1 MAEAE
6 AEIETLGESITTA
19 YERRTFFT
27 AGISKANKALEAQQA
42 GRWTQ
47 GDSGK
52 KTELAKQ
59 HEAYE
64 EFGRRILSQRLANVS
79 LIEMDS
85 EVLFTTKSGAE
96 VEGKVVAV
104 SADKDV
110 VHVLPHKRDNTTL
123 ALLCDDERKCFANDN
138 ILTEEDELYTCY
150 TCSGK
155 DDCAM
160 CSLGAKGGI
169 CHLGT
174 VTGGRWKFK
183 RIDVTDVRRSLGWLE
198 QLIKDRRNDDLPCF
212 LSAQLFNSIVADM
225 VQSDWASL
233 CTSLITDAARALGR
247 RGTYVL
253 LYMLRYAIISILC
266 IAPMYN
272 LF

>member
-6 AEIETLGESITTA
+6 AEILKLGESITTA
-19 YERRTFFT
+19 YERRTVFS
-27 AGISKANKALEAQQA
+27 AWMSKANKALEAQQA
-42 GRWTQ
+42 GKWTQ

-104 SADKDV
+104 SADGDV
-110 VHVLPHKRDNTTL
+110 VHVLPHKWDNTTL
-123 ALLCDDERKCFANDN
+123 ALLCS
-138 ILTEEDELYTCY
+138 EEKNASTPTVKDKLYTC
-150 TCSGK
+150 SRE
-155 DDCAM
+155 DCAM
-160 CSLGAKGGI
+160 CNLGAEGGT
-169 CHLGT
+169 CYLGT
-174 VTGGRWKFK
+174 GKRKYNGFCSIVEEKDCGGKGTASLDEGKYRRFK
-183 RIDVTDVRRSLGWLE
+183 KINVTDVRRSLGWLE
-198 QLIKDRRNDDLPCF
+198 QLVNDRRNDDLPCF

-225 VQSDWASL
+225 IQSDWASL

-247 RGTYVL
+247 GRICL
-253 LYMLRYAIISILC
+253 L
-266 IAPMYN
+266 
-272 LF
+272 